1 MAKQQIVSSKER
13 VEPTIP
19 EDIQELAK
27 LIESDGGQV
36 LAIYQEPYANAWQLF
51 VMLPMER
58 VKPTPYQRDLSD
70 NHVERLVNVI
80 RTVGR
85 FLDPIVAVRMPTGEY
100 WTPNG
105 NHRRAAL
112 EALGKKMIPAIL
124 LPDQTVAFQIL
135 ALNTEKAHNLKEKSL
150 EVIRM
155 YRGLIEGIVLEDAS
169 GLREIDMAFQ
179 FEEAYYATLGLIYER
194 VKSFSGGPYTSLLR
208 KVDRFLELPLREAY
222 EVRVERSQKLR
233 QADEI
238 VVGIVRKLKERGITH
253 PFVKHYVV
261 SQCNPI
267 GRARKVAIEYDEAID
282 KLTRNLQEFDVEAV
296 RAEDIAHAAIV
307 GESE

>member
-1 MAKQQIVSSKER
+1 MAEQKT
-13 VEPTIP
+13 TIP
-19 EDIQELAK
+19 QEIQELAR
-27 LIESDGGQV
+27 IVESDGGQV

-51 VMLPMER
+51 VMLPMEK

-70 NHVERLVNVI
+70 NHVERLMDVI

-85 FLDPIVAVRMPTGEY
+85 FLDPIVAIRAPNGEY

-124 LPDQTVAFQIL
+124 LPEAEVAFQIL

-155 YRGLIEGIVLEDAS
+155 YRGLIEGTVSES
-169 GLREIDMAFQ
+169 TPELREVDVAFH

-194 VKSFSGGPYTSLLR
+194 SKSFSGGPYTSLLK
-208 KVDRFLELPLREAY
+208 KVDRFLDLPLREAY
-222 EVRVERSQKLR
+222 EVREQRSQRLEEVDKLVI
-233 QADEI
+233 D
-238 VVGIVRKLKERGITH
+238 IVRRLKEKGIAH

-261 SQCNPI
+261 SQCNPV
-267 GRARKVAIEYDEAID
+267 GRARKVTMEYDEAID
-282 KLTRNLQEFDVEAV
+282 KLAQNLREFNVEKV
-296 RAEDIAHAAIV
+296 RIEDIARVAAAT
-307 GESE
+307 EL

>member
-1 MAKQQIVSSKER
+1 MLMAEQK
-13 VEPTIP
+13 PAIP
-19 EDIQELAK
+19 DRIQELARTV
-27 LIESDGGQV
+27 ESDGGQV

-51 VMLPMER
+51 VMLPMEK

-70 NHVERLVNVI
+70 NHVERLIDVI

-85 FLDPIVAVRMPTGEY
+85 FLDPIVAIRAPTGEY

-124 LPDQTVAFQIL
+124 LPDADVAFQIL

-155 YRGLIEGIVLEDAS
+155 YRGLIEGTVMEDAS
-169 GLREIDMAFQ
+169 ELREIDMAFQ

-194 VKSFSGGPYTSLLR
+194 AKQFSGGPYTSLLK

-222 EVRVERSQKLR
+222 EVRVQRSQKLEE
-233 QADEI
+233 ADKLVVEI
-238 VVGIVRKLKERGITH
+238 VRRLKERGISH

-261 SQCNPI
+261 SQCNPV
-267 GRARKVAIEYDEAID
+267 GRARKVSIEYDEAID
-282 KLTRNLQEFDVEAV
+282 KLMQNLREFDVEKV
-296 RAEDIAHAAIV
+296 RVEDIARITPV
-307 GESE
+307 EL

>member
-1 MAKQQIVSSKER
+1 MLMAEQKPAV
-13 VEPTIP
+13 P
-19 EDIQELAK
+19 EEIQELAK
-27 LIESDGGQV
+27 MVESDGGQV
-36 LAIYQEPYANAWQLF
+36 LAVYQEPYANAWQLF
-51 VMLPMER
+51 VMLPMEK

-70 NHVERLVNVI
+70 NHVERLIDVI

-85 FLDPIVAVRMPTGEY
+85 FLDPIVAIRAPTGEY

-124 LPDQTVAFQIL
+124 LPDADVAFQIL

-155 YRGLIEGIVLEDAS
+155 YRGLIEGTVIEDIS
-169 GLREIDMAFQ
+169 ELREIDMAFQ

-194 VKSFSGGPYTSLLR
+194 AKQFSGGPYTSLLK

-222 EVRVERSQKLR
+222 EVRVQRSQKLEE
-233 QADEI
+233 ADKL
-238 VVGIVRKLKERGITH
+238 VVEIVRKLRERGISH

-261 SQCNPI
+261 SQCNPV
-267 GRARKVAIEYDEAID
+267 GRARKVAIEFDEAID
-282 KLTRNLQEFDVEAV
+282 RLMQNLHEFDVERV
-296 RAEDIAHAAIV
+296 RMEDIARVAPV
-307 GESE
+307 EL